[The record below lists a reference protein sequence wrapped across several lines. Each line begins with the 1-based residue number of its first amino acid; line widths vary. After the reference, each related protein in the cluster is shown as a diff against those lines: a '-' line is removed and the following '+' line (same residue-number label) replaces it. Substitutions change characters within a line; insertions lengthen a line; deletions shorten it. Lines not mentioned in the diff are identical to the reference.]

1 MAEVICVI
9 PKTLSVF
16 LSVYLNLV
24 PKYGILN
31 FAVSQLLYSATLML
45 IFYFMAENKTIFLQ
59 PITTGETT
67 IYVDQTSKRS
77 LK

>member
-45 IFYFMAENKTIFLQ
+45 IFYCMAENKTLFLQ

-67 IYVDQTSKRS
+67 LYVDQTSKRS